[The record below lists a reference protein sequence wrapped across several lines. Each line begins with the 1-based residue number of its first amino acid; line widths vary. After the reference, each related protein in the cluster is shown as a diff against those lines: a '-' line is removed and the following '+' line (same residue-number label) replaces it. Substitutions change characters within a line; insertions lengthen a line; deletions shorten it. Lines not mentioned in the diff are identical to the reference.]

1 MFALLLSRNSGAN
14 EYTGT
19 AAAEPDTVWSS
30 EHNGIYL
37 VPSALEMF
45 IRAYMSEKLAL
56 ASGSAYS
63 GATCSAQDHTNE
75 CGICTGS

>member
-1 MFALLLSRNSGAN
+1 MFALLSSHSSGAN

-19 AAAEPDTVWSS
+19 AAAEPNTVWSN

-45 IRAYMSEKLAL
+45 IKAYMSEKLAL

-63 GATCSAQDHTNE
+63 GATCSAQGHASE
-75 CGICTGS
+75 CGICTGD